1 MTTGYVERTVE
12 LQIAAIVQ
20 RALEERFG
28 EFMAF
33 GPIRVKE
40 KDDLDG
46 ELYLHIYIVCDG
58 DYDRLDYYWTGIL
71 DGHIEPELRAIGVTQ
86 RSVHSFIDISE
97 WPWFSKAQGFDC

>member
-1 MTTGYVERTVE
+1 MTTGYVERSVE

-58 DYDRLDYYWTGIL
+58 DYDRLDYYWTGVL
-71 DGHIEPELRAIGVTQ
+71 GRHIRSQLQAIGVTQ
-86 RSVHSFIDISE
+86 RVVHSFIDITE